1 MADSRAGVGTSAMMV
16 RATSILTPPR
26 ADVTAPSRWRPGR
39 RCACTGPCR
48 GARGSSPTTTSESAS
63 SVAASPRPS
72 PARSVR
78 NPKRAR
84 PIESSR
90 DAPDAA
96 PPFPPP
102 RPPPP
107 PAAHQVRQAQASGG
121 VPQELGPRGRGR
133 ASGDR
138 EGQGGSGAHRPPG
151 GGVPHVRLPA
161 EEHPR
166 RAAAPQIERTGA
178 REERLRDRTPPPG
191 EAEGPRRKRRR
202 PSGNSNTR
210 ASFAAPLS
218 RLPRVRPS
226 LASPPPRAR
235 SAALPISSVT
245 LTAPPPRP
253 TSASRRSW

>member
-1 MADSRAGVGTSAMMV
+1 MPVPGHAEERAEVHQLQRPRVRPRSPRPLGPPPRGRFGTLNARDRSN
-16 RATSILTPPR
+16 RRETRLTPPR
-26 ADVTAPSRWRPGR
+26 
-39 RCACTGPCR
+39 
-48 GARGSSPTTTSESAS
+48 
-63 SVAASPRPS
+63 PS
-72 PARSVR
+72 P
-78 NPKRAR
+78 
-84 PIESSR
+84 
-90 DAPDAA
+90 
-96 PPFPPP
+96 PPP
-102 RPPPP
+102 PPPP

-166 RAAAPQIERTGA
+166 RAAAPQIERAGA
-178 REERLRDRTPPPG
+178 REERQRDRTPLPG
-191 EAEGPRRKRRR
+191 EAEGPRGKRRR
-202 PSGNSNTR
+202 PSGNSNTP

-218 RLPRVRPS
+218 RLPCVRPS